1 MEQDQQQ
8 SHDNLF
14 VELIQKATEKELDD
28 AVRQFNFPVPG
39 QGAKADVL
47 FNSIGVFTSKGIED
61 TTVQDLLDAANISR
75 RTFYKY
81 FKNKVEV
88 LESIYQI
95 AAELLMARFRAVK
108 TQSASVSEFVVQCV
122 ELFFD
127 YHANLGPLIRMM
139 TEEALR
145 ADSPLAPHRATLLEH
160 MVKLFDDRY
169 FEEEGVRLDPKVYYS
184 LIWMMESASMN
195 ILTTTPCT
203 REVVDSYK
211 AVMCSISARAMV
223 SDPSQWE
230 SLPRLPTRELV

>member
-1 MEQDQQQ
+1 MEHERQSQDNILV
-8 SHDNLF
+8 D
-14 VELIQKATEKELDD
+14 LILKATEKELDL
-28 AVRQFNFPVPG
+28 ASTQFSFPIPG
-39 QGAKADVL
+39 QGAKSDVL

-95 AAELLMARFRAVK
+95 AAELLMARFKLVK
-108 TQSASVSEFVVQCV
+108 KQSDSLSDFVVRCV

-127 YHANLGPLIRMM
+127 YHSNLGPLIRMM

-160 MVKLFDDRY
+160 MVQLFDDRY

-195 ILTTTPCT
+195 ILTTTSCT
-203 REVVDSYK
+203 QDVVDSFK
-211 AVMCSISARAMV
+211 AVMCAISARALV
-223 SDPSQWE
+223 SDRVRWDA
-230 SLPRLPTRELV
+230 LPKLPTRDQI

>member
-1 MEQDQQQ
+1 
-8 SHDNLF
+8 
-14 VELIQKATEKELDD
+14 LDV
-28 AVRQFNFPVPG
+28 ANTQFNFPVPG
-39 QGAKADVL
+39 QGAKSDVL

-95 AAELLMARFRAVK
+95 AAELLMTRFKSVK
-108 TQSASVSEFVVQCV
+108 KESSTMSDCVVRCV
-122 ELFFD
+122 ELFLD

-145 ADSPLAPHRATLLEH
+145 AGSPLAPHRANLLEH
-160 MVKLFDDRY
+160 MVILFDDRY

-184 LIWMMESASMN
+184 LIWMMESASIN
-195 ILTTTPCT
+195 ILTNGNAS
-203 REVVDSYK
+203 RDVVD
-211 AVMCSISARAMV
+211 
-223 SDPSQWE
+223 
-230 SLPRLPTRELV
+230 

>member
-1 MEQDQQQ
+1 MEHDQPQSQD
-8 SHDNLF
+8 NVF
-14 VELIQKATEKELDD
+14 VELLQKATEQELDA
-28 AVRQFNFPVPG
+28 AVRQINFPVPG

-95 AAELLMARFRAVK
+95 AAELLMARFRSVK
-108 TQSASVSEFVVQCV
+108 KESATLSDFVVQCV

-145 ADSPLAPHRATLLEH
+145 AGSPLAPHRALLLEH

-169 FEEEGVRLDPKVYYS
+169 FEAEGVRLDPKVYYS

-203 REVVDSYK
+203 QDVVNSYK
-211 AVMCSISARAMV
+211 AVMCAISARAMV
-223 SDPSQWE
+223 SDPNQWQ
-230 SLPRLPTRELV
+230 SLPKLPLA

>member
-1 MEQDQQQ
+1 MEQDQPQ
-8 SHDNLF
+8 SNGNVF
-14 VELIQKATEKELDD
+14 VELIQKATEAELNA
-28 AVRQFNFPVPG
+28 AVRQFNFPMPG

-47 FNSIGVFTSKGIED
+47 FNAIGVFTSKGIED

-108 TQSASVSEFVVQCV
+108 KESPTLSDFIVQCV

-145 ADSPLAPHRATLLEH
+145 AGSPLAPHRATLLEH
-160 MVKLFDDRY
+160 MVILFDDRY

-203 REVVDSYK
+203 RDVVDSYK
-211 AVMCSISARAMV
+211 AVMCAISARAMV
-223 SDPSQWE
+223 ADPSQWA
-230 SLPRLPTRELV
+230 SLPRLPVRDQH